1 MLNYWS
7 LPALLNIA
15 FSEISGKRALFNPQ
29 HLKKIK
35 NKKILQTPQQDYAKN
50 W

>member
-1 MLNYWS
+1 MLDYWS

-29 HLKKIK
+29 HSKKK
-35 NKKILQTPQQDYAKN
+35 KKKILQTPQQDYAKN
-50 W
+50 Q